1 MIPNDASLVKRVLA
15 GEKAAFGPLIDRH
28 WSMAMRCALRQL
40 GNLADAEDV
49 VQDAFFQAFLHL
61 QSLKTPER
69 FGAWLNGI
77 VVNLCRMW
85 HRSKRNDVVF
95 EDGERR
101 IIGQDRMAGM
111 VGTGESQA
119 SRLRSPEAVYETR
132 ESYQALLAA
141 LAILPAEQRQA
152 IQLHYL
158 NGLSL
163 REISARAQVTV
174 GAVKVRLHRA
184 RTKLRAALAGGEHR
198 RRVAEEPY
206 LLNVPAQEMMEVM
219 MSTGTGGKHMP
230 LFPTRDIV
238 VFPHMKIPLFLGRPK
253 SIKALE
259 AAVASDG
266 RIFLAAQR
274 DAEVSEP
281 TGEDMY
287 SVGTVAQV
295 LERLYRSDGSVK
307 VIVEGKQRGRI
318 LRHGDQEEFFSVE
331 VEELAEQCE
340 RTDAVETLMREV
352 KDRFGSFRM
361 LYGKEVS
368 PQAVGIVETIDD
380 PIPLGDGVSAYLKL
394 DVEAKQ
400 QLLETLDPAA
410 RLKKI
415 LEHLPSDLQMKEIQR
430 IALGGADIVEKHQ
443 RQLLEQTQYIYS
455 QTPISDATAKAYL
468 TMPRHLFVKRY
479 REWGTKEWHEVHFA
493 NFAQHAATLYS
504 DKPLILFGEDD
515 DNILSTISQP
525 SFVLRMLDILQLK
538 PGHTVFELGA
548 GSGWNAALLGHLVG
562 PAGHVYSLEIIPEVA
577 WRAAESIE
585 ASRATNVHVIAAD
598 GGEGHTAGAPYDRAI
613 FTAGAYDLPRHFYDQ
628 IKVGGLLLIVI
639 KNEGGGDNLFL
650 LRKMDD
656 HFESLESMS
665 CGFVQLRGKHQIDS
679 LDPISLETL
688 SEWGELQDREV
699 VRTPFWWGGKGNEG
713 SMWRT
718 LGIRSFLGITEP
730 SFQAFKT
737 DKTDQHSREDHYFGL
752 WDKENGSLVLAK
764 DESLIAYGNVRAKE
778 RLLQSIHQWVD
789 LGMPAAASFMLQ
801 VYPHDFPLT
810 AGEHQWIVKRKESQ
824 FLWSLER

>member
-1 MIPNDASLVKRVLA
+1 MTLYSKMESGELLVNMGWMGWMGWTGRMRA
-15 GEKAAFGPLIDRH
+15 RRAACG
-28 WSMAMRCALRQL
+28 
-40 GNLADAEDV
+40 
-49 VQDAFFQAFLHL
+49 L
-61 QSLKTPER
+61 Q
-69 FGAWLNGI
+69 
-77 VVNLCRMW
+77 
-85 HRSKRNDVVF
+85 
-95 EDGERR
+95 
-101 IIGQDRMAGM
+101 
-111 VGTGESQA
+111 
-119 SRLRSPEAVYETR
+119 RLWYETR

-141 LAILPAEQRQA
+141 LSILPVEQRQA

-184 RTKLRAALAGGEHR
+184 RTKLQAALAGERQQPLAGEEHR

-206 LLNVPAQEMMEVM
+206 LLNLPAQEMMEVM
-219 MSTGTGGKHMP
+219 MSTGTNGKYMP
-230 LFPTRDIV
+230 FFPIRDIV
-238 VFPHMKIPLFLGRPK
+238 VFPHTTIPLFIGRPK

-259 AAVASDG
+259 AAVAGDG
-266 RIFLAAQR
+266 RIFLVAQR

-295 LERLYRSDGSVK
+295 LERLYLSDGTVK
-307 VIVEGKQRGRI
+307 IIVEGKQRGRI

-331 VEELAEQCE
+331 VEEIAEQCE
-340 RTDAVETLMREV
+340 RTDDVETLMREV
-352 KDRFGSFRM
+352 KARFGSFRM
-361 LYGKEVS
+361 LHGKEVS
-368 PQAVGIVETIDD
+368 PQAVGTVETIDD
-380 PIPLGDGVSAYLKL
+380 PIPLGDTVSAYLKL
-394 DVEAKQ
+394 DIEAKQ
-400 QLLETLDPAA
+400 QLLETLDPAQ

-415 LEHLPSDLQMKEIQR
+415 LEHLPSDLHTESIQGWP
-430 IALGGADIVEKHQ
+430 ALRVDTTVEKHQ
-443 RQLLEQTQYIYS
+443 RQLLEQTQYLYS

-468 TMPRHLFVKRY
+468 AVPRHLFVKRY
-479 REWGTKEWHEVHFA
+479 REWGTKEWHEVRVETL
-493 NFAQHAATLYS
+493 AQHVATLYS

-548 GSGWNAALLGHLVG
+548 GSGWNAALMGHLVG
-562 PAGHVYSLEIIPEVA
+562 PAGHVYSLEIIPEMA
-577 WRAAESIE
+577 WMAAETIE
-585 ASRATNVHVIAAD
+585 VSKATNVHVIAAD
-598 GGEGHTAGAPYDRAI
+598 GGEGHSAEAPYDRAI

-628 IKVGGLLLIVI
+628 IKFGGLLLIVI
-639 KNEGGGDNLFL
+639 KNEGGRDNLFL
-650 LRKMDD
+650 LRKMHD

-688 SEWGELQDREV
+688 PEWAELQHGEV
-699 VRTPFWWGGKGNEG
+699 ARTPFWWGGKGREG

-730 SFQAFKT
+730 SFRTFKT
-737 DKTDQHSREDHYFGL
+737 DKTEKAGPRSREDHYFGL

-764 DESLIAYGNVRAKE
+764 DDSLIAYGSAHAKE

-789 LGMPAAASFMLQ
+789 LGMPSAASFMLQ
-801 VYPHDFPLT
+801 VYPSDSPLT
-810 AGEHQWIVKRKESQ
+810 AGENQWIIKRKESQ
-824 FLWSLER
+824 FLWSLEM